1 MSSRLKP
8 EIKELLFSGAAIP
21 AHPLAL
27 NEDKTL
33 DELSQ
38 RALSHYYIDAG
49 VDGIAV
55 GVHTTQFEIRD
66 PQFNLYETILTMAME
81 EINKRDLDRPFIKIA
96 GISGPKE
103 QAVEEAKLAASLGYD
118 LGLLAM
124 GGLQDLTE
132 EEILDRAKAV
142 AKEIPLF
149 GFYLQPSAGGRIFSY
164 DFWHQF
170 MEIEGVCAVK
180 TAPFNRYQ
188 TLDVLRAVAHSS
200 QRDDIA
206 VYTGNDD
213 NIVADLLTTYEFEV
227 AGEVYRKQVV
237 GGLLG
242 HWAAWTKSSVDLFHR
257 IKAAREANENYAELL
272 TEGVKVTDMNAAF
285 FDVKNNFKG
294 SIAGINE
301 MLSRSGLLKGNT
313 CLMDHECLSPGQL
326 EELNRIEKEYADYA
340 DYEFIKENIE
350 KWRQIASEKK

>member
-27 NEDKTL
+27 NEDKSL

-38 RALSHYYIDAG
+38 RALTHYYIDAG
-49 VDGIAV
+49 VDGVAV

-66 PQFNLYETILTMAME
+66 PQFNLYEPVLRMAIE
-81 EINKRDLDRPFIKIA
+81 EINKRDLERPFIKIA

-132 EEILDRAKAV
+132 AEILDRTRAV
-142 AKEIPLF
+142 AQEIPLF

-164 DFWHQF
+164 DFWHEF

-188 TLDVLRAVAHSS
+188 TLDVLRAIAHSS

-227 AGEVYRKQVV
+227 DGEVYRKEIV

-242 HWAAWTKSSVDLFHR
+242 HWAAWTKSSVALFHR
-257 IKAAREANENYAELL
+257 IKEAKKDNKDYDKLL

-313 CLMDHECLSPGQL
+313 CLMDHECLSDGQL
-326 EELNRIEKEYADYA
+326 EELNRVEKEYKEYADY
-340 DYEFIKENIE
+340 DFIKENLE
-350 KWRQIASEKK
+350 SWRQIAAKK